1 MGSILDFDVSELNES
16 LNKYGL
22 RKTWVNLLATHISSD
37 KQLSYILKSPELKG
51 AKILETDLLD
61 DLSIGEVSVIYEYS
75 VASLDSKSRKSDG
88 QFFTP
93 DDVAIFMS
101 SFMSKFPEGVWLDPC
116 SGIGNLSWHLVDTQ
130 SDPENFLT
138 NNLLLSD
145 KDELALLIAR
155 VLLTK
160 SFQDKQKDLFN
171 KIKNNFI
178 VFDFLSVSSNQ
189 VMSLIGDNKDLSE
202 IPIHD
207 FVIVNPPYL
216 ATKADER
223 FETAKSGD
231 LYAYFLENIIKTSK
245 GFISITPQS
254 FTNAGKFKSLR
265 SLLLNNFSNLTIYN
279 FDNIPGNIFFGIKF
293 GSKNSNT
300 ANSIRSAV
308 MVALPGRGKQRIT
321 SLMRWKSA
329 ERKKLFKSINK
340 YLSNVPLSEQ
350 YFPKVSKPFEEL
362 YFSLDLSNNLG
373 ALICKGKTKYPLHIP
388 ASPRYFIS
396 ALKTEAK
403 RQSQHTLY
411 FENEQQRNIAYLM
424 INSSLMYWWW
434 RVRDGGM
441 TLSQETLR
449 SLPVPDFTVRQA
461 VVKKLEASE
470 VTNKVYKQNAGSPQ
484 ENVKHPKSLVISV
497 NRIVIPDFAD
507 LLITTHDNSD
517 LD

>member
-1 MGSILDFDVSELNES
+1 MGSILDFDVSELNTS

-37 KQLSYILKSPELKG
+37 KRLAYILKSPELKG
-51 AKILETDLLD
+51 AKILKTDLLD

-101 SFMSKFPEGVWLDPC
+101 SFISKFPEGVWLDPC

-130 SDPENFLT
+130 SDPENFLM

-171 KIKNNFI
+171 KIKNNFL
-178 VFDFLSVSSNQ
+178 VFDFLSVSSNK
-189 VMSLIGDNKDLSE
+189 VISLIGDNTDLSE

-231 LYAYFLENIIKTSK
+231 LYAYFLENIIKSSK

-254 FTNAGKFKSLR
+254 FTNAGKFRSLR
-265 SLLLNNFSNLTIYN
+265 SLLLSNFSNLTIYN

-308 MVALPGRGKQRIT
+308 TVALPGRGKQKIT

-329 ERKKLFKSINK
+329 ERKKMFSSINK
-340 YLSNVPLSEQ
+340 YLSTVPLSEE
-350 YFPKVSKPFEEL
+350 YFPKVSKPFEDL
-362 YFSLDLSNNLG
+362 YYSLDLENNLG
-373 ALICKGKTKYPLHIP
+373 ALISKEKTNYPLHIP

-403 RQSQHTLY
+403 RQSQHTIY
-411 FENEQQRNIAYLM
+411 FKNDKQRDTAYVL

-449 SLPVPDFTVRQA
+449 SLPVPQFTAKQTL
-461 VVKKLEASE
+461 VKKLEDSE
-470 VTNKVYKQNAGSPQ
+470 IANKVYKQNAGSPQ
-484 ENVKHPKSLVISV
+484 ENVKHPRALIHSV
-497 NRIVIPDFAD
+497 NKSVIPEYAD
-507 LLITTHDNSD
+507 LLIGTHDNSD
-517 LD
+517 LV